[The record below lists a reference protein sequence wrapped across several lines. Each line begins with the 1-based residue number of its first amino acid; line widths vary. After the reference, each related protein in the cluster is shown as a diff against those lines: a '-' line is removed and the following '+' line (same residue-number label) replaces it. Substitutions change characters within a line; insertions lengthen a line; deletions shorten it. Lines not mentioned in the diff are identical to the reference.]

1 MSNLLK
7 NGDFASGELE
17 PWTITSSEVTGE
29 IKKDGAVYY
38 VQLAKAA
45 GLSQSLPKG
54 SYKPSIFTFEV
65 RAGEIIEPGD
75 SILFSYGVLISTVGS
90 AEAFGDI
97 SVATEEWK
105 KVTLEIDRKPIPANT
120 VTVQVH
126 TVSNSSKLRAQAGQV
141 HLRNF
146 QLT

>member
-7 NGDFASGELE
+7 NSDFASGELE
-17 PWTITSSEVTGE
+17 PWTITPTEVTGG
-29 IKKDGAVYY
+29 IKKEGAVYY

-45 GLSQSLPKG
+45 GLSQSLPEG
-54 SYKPSIFTFEV
+54 NYKPSKFTFYV
-65 RAGEIIEPGD
+65 RAGEIIKPGD

-105 KVTLEIDRKPIPANT
+105 KVTLEMKRKPIPATT

-126 TVSNSSKLRAQAGQV
+126 TVSDPEKLKTQAGQV
-141 HLRNF
+141 HF
-146 QLT
+146 KDFELT

>member
-7 NGDFASGELE
+7 NGNFASGELE

-29 IKKDGAVYY
+29 IKEEGSVCY

-45 GLSQSLPKG
+45 GLSQSLPEG
-54 SYKPSIFTFEV
+54 NYKPSQFSFYV
-65 RAGEIIEPGD
+65 RAGEIIKPGD

-105 KVTLEIDRKPIPANT
+105 KVTLEMKRKPIPATT

-126 TVSNSSKLRAQAGQV
+126 TVSDPEKLKTQAGQV
-141 HLRNF
+141 HF
-146 QLT
+146 KDFELT